1 MATVEDILLPDIGE
15 FADVE
20 IIEILVA
27 PGDRIEPEQ
36 SLLTLE
42 SDKASMEI
50 PSPLGGEVTEINV
63 RVGERVGLGHLLLRV
78 DTSADDGAAGS
89 NSAEGADSGAD
100 SVSAAASSSASEA
113 KGAPAAEPATSGTGA
128 TATGA
133 NATASTANKPASTAS
148 AKTGNKQAAAA
159 TNAASTEQIEVPMPD
174 IGDFT
179 DIPVIE
185 VLVGIGDQVEVDQSI
200 VTLESE
206 KATMEIPSPAAG
218 TVDAVHIKTGDKVN
232 QGDLLLTLKGAAQ
245 ASVGDGPDAPSAEEA
260 ETAQAPAATA
270 KPEVAQAQPEATSA
284 SESTQAQQARSASR
298 APGEAERRKAP
309 ILPRPADMQAI
320 ASGRTPHASPAI
332 RRFARELGV
341 DLAQV
346 KGSGRKGR
354 ILKDDVQGYVKK
366 TLSAGGPPAAAG
378 GMPFQLP
385 AAPEV
390 DFSKFGQIETQPL
403 SRIKK
408 LSGTHLHRAW
418 LSVPHVTQFDE
429 ADITELEA
437 FRKGQKQAAEQAGV
451 KLTFMPFLMKAVAG
465 ALVQMPTLKASLSP
479 DGDNLILKQYTHI
492 GVAVDTPNGLV
503 VPVIRDVDKKGL
515 FEIARELM
523 TLSGKARDG
532 KLLPGDMQGGVF
544 SISSLGGIGG
554 TAFTPIVNAPEV
566 AILGVSRTE
575 MKPVWNADSNSFE
588 PRLMLPLSLSY
599 DHRVVDGADG
609 VRFTTLLAG
618 LLSDIRRLLL

>member
-63 RVGERVGLGHLLLRV
+63 KVGERVGLGHLLLRV
-78 DTSADDGAAGS
+78 DTSADGGKAA
-89 NSAEGADSGAD
+89 AEPETSRAGGTASGAD
-100 SVSAAASSSASEA
+100 E
-113 KGAPAAEPATSGTGA
+113 
-128 TATGA
+128 
-133 NATASTANKPASTAS
+133 TASTANKPASTAS

-206 KATMEIPSPAAG
+206 KATMEIPSPTAG
-218 TVDAVHIKTGDKVN
+218 TVEAVHIKTGDKVN

-245 ASVGDGPDAPSAEEA
+245 ASVGDGSDAPAAEEA
-260 ETAQAPAATA
+260 EIAQAPAATA

-284 SESTQAQQARSASR
+284 SESTQAQQARSTSR

-354 ILKDDVQGYVKK
+354 ILKDDVQAYVKK

-385 AAPEV
+385 AASEV
-390 DFSKFGQIETQPL
+390 DFSKFGQTETQPL

-437 FRKGQKQAAEQAGV
+437 FRKGQKQTAEQAGV
-451 KLTFMPFLMKAVAG
+451 KLTFMPFLMKSVAG
-465 ALVQMPTLKASLSP
+465 ALAQMPTLKASLSA
-479 DGDNLILKQYTHI
+479 DGDNLILKHYTHL

-523 TLSGKARDG
+523 TLSTKARDG

-609 VRFTTLLAG
+609 VRFTTLLAN
-618 LLSDIRRLLL
+618 LLADIRRLLL

>member
-1 MATVEDILLPDIGE
+1 MATVEDILLPDIGD
-15 FADVE
+15 FTDVE

-27 PGDRIEPEQ
+27 PGDRVEPDQ

-50 PSPLGGEVTEINV
+50 PSPVGGEVKEVVVN
-63 RVGERVGLGHLLLRV
+63 VGERIAKDQLLMRV
-78 DTSADDGAAGS
+78 ATDTKDTTKAGGQGSSLPSAASAASDAPTGGSSQGGATAQQA
-89 NSAEGADSGAD
+89 SAEHVGPAQATSSQATSSPTGTTASAPA
-100 SVSAAASSSASEA
+100 SVSADS
-113 KGAPAAEPATSGTGA
+113 
-128 TATGA
+128 
-133 NATASTANKPASTAS
+133 
-148 AKTGNKQAAAA
+148 
-159 TNAASTEQIEVPMPD
+159 AASTEQIEVPMPD

-185 VLVGIGDQVEVDQSI
+185 VLVGVGDQVEVDQSI

-206 KATMEIPSPAAG
+206 KATMEIPSPSAG
-218 TVDAVHIKTGDKVN
+218 TVEAVHIQTGDKVN
-232 QGDLLLTLKGAAQ
+232 QGDQLLTLKGHAQ
-245 ASVGDGPDAPSAEEA
+245 AATADAADAPSAEEA
-260 ETAQAPAATA
+260 ETSQAPAATA
-270 KPEVAQAQPEATSA
+270 KPEGAKAPAA
-284 SESTQAQQARSASR
+284 AAQQEDRQASPASR
-298 APGEAERRKAP
+298 VPGEAERRKAP

-320 ASGRTPHASPAI
+320 ASGRTPHASPAV

-341 DLAQV
+341 DLARV

-354 ILKDDVQGYVKK
+354 ILKDDVQAYVKK
-366 TLSAGGPPAAAG
+366 TLSAGAAPAAAG

-390 DFSKFGQIETQPL
+390 DFSKFGETETQPL

-451 KLTFMPFLMKAVAG
+451 KLTFMPFLVKAVAG
-465 ALVQMPTLKASLSP
+465 ALAQMPTLKASLSS
-479 DGDNLILKQYTHI
+479 DGENLILKHYTHI

-523 TLSGKARDG
+523 ALSAKARDG

-575 MKPVWNADSNSFE
+575 TKPVWNGESFE

>member
-1 MATVEDILLPDIGE
+1 
-15 FADVE
+15 
-20 IIEILVA
+20 
-27 PGDRIEPEQ
+27 
-36 SLLTLE
+36 
-42 SDKASMEI
+42 
-50 PSPLGGEVTEINV
+50 
-63 RVGERVGLGHLLLRV
+63 
-78 DTSADDGAAGS
+78 
-89 NSAEGADSGAD
+89 
-100 SVSAAASSSASEA
+100 
-113 KGAPAAEPATSGTGA
+113 
-128 TATGA
+128 
-133 NATASTANKPASTAS
+133 
-148 AKTGNKQAAAA
+148 
-159 TNAASTEQIEVPMPD
+159 MPD
-174 IGDFT
+174 IGDFA
-179 DIPVIE
+179 DIPVVE
-185 VLVGIGDQVEVDQSI
+185 VLVSVGDQIEVDQSI

-218 TVDAVHIKTGDKVN
+218 TVEAVHVQAGDKVN
-232 QGDLLLTLKGAAQ
+232 QGDRLLTLMSDAAQ
-245 ASVGDGPDAPSAEEA
+245 ASTRTRTTEPERPQD
-260 ETAQAPAATA
+260 TAATT
-270 KPEVAQAQPEATSA
+270 PE
-284 SESTQAQQARSASR
+284 SR

-309 ILPRPADMQAI
+309 VLPRPADMQAI
-320 ASGRTPHASPAI
+320 ASGRTAHASPAV

-346 KGSGRKGR
+346 KGSGRKER

-385 AAPEV
+385 TAPEI
-390 DFSKFGQIETQPL
+390 DFSKFGETETQPL
-403 SRIKK
+403 ARIKK

-465 ALVQMPTLKASLSP
+465 ALAQMPTLKASLSP
-479 DGDNLILKQYTHI
+479 DGDNLILKYYTHI

-515 FEIARELM
+515 FEIAGELM
-523 TLSGKARDG
+523 ALSAKAREG

-575 MKPVWNADSNSFE
+575 TKPVWNGERFE

-599 DHRVVDGADG
+599 DHRVVDGAEG
-609 VRFTTLLAG
+609 VRFTTLLAS
-618 LLSDIRRLLL
+618 LLADIRRLLL

>member
-1 MATVEDILLPDIGE
+1 MATIEDVLLPDIGD
-15 FADVE
+15 FTDVE
-20 IIEILVA
+20 IIEILIA

-42 SDKASMEI
+42 SDKATMEI
-50 PSPLGGEVTEINV
+50 PSPLAGQVTEINV
-63 RVGERVGLGHLLLRV
+63 KVGERVGLGHLLLRV
-78 DTSADDGAAGS
+78 DTSTGSDAGAAAAAAA
-89 NSAEGADSGAD
+89 SA
-100 SVSAAASSSASEA
+100 SAAAS
-113 KGAPAAEPATSGTGA
+113 AES
-128 TATGA
+128 
-133 NATASTANKPASTAS
+133 
-148 AKTGNKQAAAA
+148 
-159 TNAASTEQIEVPMPD
+159 IEVRLPD
-174 IGDFT
+174 IGDFA
-179 DIPVIE
+179 DIPVVE
-185 VLVGIGDQVEVDQSI
+185 VLVAVGDQIEVDQSI

-218 TVDAVHIKTGDKVN
+218 TVEAVHTKAGDKVN
-232 QGDLLLTLKGAAQ
+232 QGDRLLTLKPGATQ
-245 ASVGDGPDAPSAEEA
+245 ASTQASTTDAPPAKEA

-270 KPEVAQAQPEATSA
+270 EPEGPPAQPAATA
-284 SESTQAQQARSASR
+284 NPERTQDTAAATPASR

-320 ASGRTPHASPAI
+320 ASGRTPHASPAV

-354 ILKDDVQGYVKK
+354 ILKDDVQAYVKK
-366 TLSAGGPPAAAG
+366 MLSAGGPPAAPG

-390 DFSKFGQIETQPL
+390 DFSKFGETETQPL

-465 ALVQMPTLKASLSP
+465 ALAQMPTLKASLSS
-479 DGDNLILKQYTHI
+479 DGENLVLKHYTHI

-523 TLSGKARDG
+523 ALSAKARDG

-566 AILGVSRTE
+566 AILGVSRTA
-575 MKPVWNADSNSFE
+575 MKPVWNGHSNSFE